1 MDAMQTRSSPRVNS
15 AIGAVKDGVA
25 AEYRKLASELPG
37 AAAYSRWEESHGAL
51 RIIAHPA
58 LIRLSEET
66 GNLLAYARGA
76 AVDPQLLGAAVNGA
90 GAAILAYMDDL
101 AAGLPDRPMRLVP
114 AYRGLLQARGVQ
126 DGSPSD
132 LFYPDLDREPP
143 ARPAPISAGVELLRA
158 ERRRFEAGLLR
169 WLRNVSD
176 SEAIDDMRAAI
187 AAVEASRDTVKARAP
202 WCAALA
208 AMEVLASGALKPD
221 PELRRFV
228 SQLNMQIARAID
240 GSAEFP
246 ELLFRQ
252 ALYFVALATPLGAPA
267 RDLATEIRRA
277 YALDGMLDRGAADAQ
292 SAPAIPTAMA
302 NELKRL
308 NEAWGSWAEGQTH
321 ADTLRA
327 AIDVIEHGVG
337 MLSDAAGAELLAD
350 ISSALRMQLASGQP
364 APEAAVEISSAL
376 LMLENLIEDAP
387 RASPSFASRAANA
400 RARLQACIS
409 DRAALQRLPAME
421 LLDMQARTDETKALL
436 SHTLAQA
443 NAVISE
449 VELVLKAFFTDARTR
464 GSLAALDRPLA
475 QCAGMFTMLQDESGA
490 AAICLCRQ
498 EIEEL
503 AASSGDDAAI
513 KDRLARRVTALA
525 DYIGTWGQGD
535 AKLDVLLARA
545 GLGAPVATAEAP
557 KIQRLEKLDAAL
569 AMADGGDA
577 LDKEMLEIF
586 LEEAVEVLA
595 TVQTTLPESQH
606 DPDNSEHLTSL
617 RRAFHTLKGSGRM
630 VGLTNVGEAAWEI
643 EQVFNKLTQD
653 GLSGTDDL
661 YRLVAL
667 AHESFAR
674 WVAELRASGRTSV
687 DAAALTDWARRLRA
701 GERLPALA
709 PISEPSAGM
718 LTAAPHA
725 VQIGSASV
733 SAVLYGIFIEEAH
746 QHTAVLKRFGGR
758 IESDPT
764 AAAHPDFLRA
774 AHTLCG
780 ISATVGFDPMS
791 ELASGLER
799 TLLRAEKAGSPLD
812 TVACSV
818 VACAVERLSQMV
830 ARIAQRES
838 PEAEPA
844 LVDALNKTAST
855 MRANAVSA
863 VPRAP
868 AVPPAANAP
877 AVDSVRLS
885 GERRITRLDDD
896 IDQDLLAVFLTEAE
910 ELLPHIGQDLRDW
923 RARPADKLVPE
934 SLQRLLHTLKGSS
947 RMAGAMAVGELT
959 HRMETR
965 VENGS
970 RLAAVPESLHHELEA
985 SYDRLNELIDE
996 LHSLE
1001 LAPGDNA
1008 QKLPENV
1015 ETSSHKSEITLT
1027 GDFRPVT
1034 ATTATQPVLPTGPTQ
1049 PTAPGL
1055 AVTGP
1060 LNGATDPR
1068 LAAAANN
1075 AATNPASAGMPQ
1087 RAVLRVRAESAERL
1101 ANQAGEVAIARAR
1114 AESELRGARGA
1125 MRELTDNIIRLRGQL
1140 REIEMQA
1147 EMQMQSRIAQAEET
1161 DARFDPLEFD
1171 RFTRLQE
1178 LTRLMA
1184 ESVNDVATVQQ
1195 NLMRNLDEGEAALG
1209 AQARTTRELQDDL
1222 VRIRMAPFS
1231 SLSDRLYRVARLASK
1246 DVGKRVRLDIRGAQS
1261 ELDRGVL
1268 DRISPALEHLLRNS
1282 IAHGIEPGSARTT
1295 AGKPETGEIVIEV
1308 RQEGNEVVLGIADD
1322 GAGLDIARIRA
1333 KALAKGL
1340 MQKDEVLSDAQIADF
1355 IFRSGFSTAESVSEI
1370 AGRGVGLDVV
1380 RNEISSLGGRIEMA
1394 FERGKG
1400 TRFTIYLSL
1409 TLAVLKA
1416 VVIRVGEEIYALPSL
1431 LVEQVQSLKPE
1442 PLATAYSAREI
1453 FWRDERYPVYYLA
1466 HLLAQTKTAASQQR
1480 YSPILLLRSGPH
1492 RAAIHVDQLL
1502 GSQEIVVKNV
1512 GPQLA
1517 RVAGVTGAAVLA
1529 GGETVLILNPVP
1541 LAHRAALAG
1550 VPSGAPDASSASPGC
1565 AEPIVSRK
1573 TSEPPAPRAA
1583 APVRQATVLVVDDSL
1598 TVRKITSRTL
1608 TREGYNVVV
1617 AKDGIEALEKMQ
1629 TRAPDVIVTD
1639 IEMPRMDG
1647 FDLTRNIRAD
1657 PRLKDLPVIMI
1668 TSRTADKHREH
1679 AAELGVTVFLGK
1691 PYEERQLLENISGAM
1706 RIPA

>member
-1 MDAMQTRSSPRVNS
+1 M
-15 AIGAVKDGVA
+15 
-25 AEYRKLASELPG
+25 
-37 AAAYSRWEESHGAL
+37 
-51 RIIAHPA
+51 
-58 LIRLSEET
+58 SEEAGT
-66 GNLLAYARGA
+66 LLAYARDS
-76 AVDPQLLGAAVNGA
+76 AVDPQRVSAAVNGA

-143 ARPAPISAGVELLRA
+143 ARPAPIAAGVELLRA

-169 WLRNVSD
+169 WLRNASD
-176 SEAIDDMRAAI
+176 TEPIADMRAAI

-202 WCAALA
+202 WSAALA
-208 AMEVLASGALKPD
+208 AMETLANGALKPD

-246 ELLFRQ
+246 DTLFRQ
-252 ALYFVALATPLGAPA
+252 ALYFVALATPLGASA
-267 RDLATEIRRA
+267 RDLASEIRGA
-277 YALDGMLDRGAADAQ
+277 YALDGMLDGGDADAQ
-292 SAPAIPTAMA
+292 SAPAIPPTMA
-302 NELKRL
+302 NELKGL

-327 AIDVIEHGVG
+327 AIDVIEHGASR
-337 MLSDAAGAELLAD
+337 LSNAAGAELLAD
-350 ISSALRMQLASGQP
+350 ISSAMRVQLASERP
-364 APEAAVEISSAL
+364 APDAAVEISSAL
-376 LMLENLIEDAP
+376 LMLENLMEDAP

-400 RARLQACIS
+400 RARLRACAS

-421 LLDMQARTDETKALL
+421 LLDVQARSDETRALL

-443 NAVISE
+443 NAVISD
-449 VELVLKAFFTDARTR
+449 VESVLKVFFADARTR

-490 AAICLCRQ
+490 AAICLCRD
-498 EIEEL
+498 EIGQL
-503 AASSGDDAAI
+503 AAASGNDAEI

-525 DYIGTWGQGD
+525 DYIATWGQSD
-535 AKLDVLLARA
+535 VKLDVLLARA
-545 GLGAPVATAEAP
+545 GLGVPVATADAP
-557 KIQRLEKLDAAL
+557 RVERVEKLDAAEV
-569 AMADGGDA
+569 AAADGGEA
-577 LDKEMLEIF
+577 LDKDMLEIF

-595 TVQTTLPESQH
+595 TVQTTLPESQR
-606 DPDNSEHLTSL
+606 DPYNAEHLTSL

-630 VGLTNVGEAAWEI
+630 VGLKNLGEAAWEI

-653 GLSGTDDL
+653 GLPGTDDL

-667 AHESFAR
+667 AHESFSR
-674 WVAELRASGRTSV
+674 WVAALRASGCTTV
-687 DAAALTDWARRLRA
+687 DAAILTDWARRVRA
-701 GERLPALA
+701 GEALPALV
-709 PISEPSAGM
+709 PISQPSTGM
-718 LTAAPHA
+718 LTAAPQT

-746 QHTAVLKRFGGR
+746 QHIAVLERFGGR
-758 IESDPT
+758 IEKEPT
-764 AAAHPDFLRA
+764 VAAHPDFLRA

-780 ISATVGFDPMS
+780 ISATVGFDSMS
-791 ELASGLER
+791 ELASSLER
-799 TLLRAEKAGSPLD
+799 TLMRAEKTGSSLD
-812 TVACSV
+812 SVACSA

-830 ARIAQRES
+830 ARIAQRET
-838 PEAEPA
+838 PDAEPA
-844 LVDALNKTAST
+844 LVEALNKTAST
-855 MRANAVSA
+855 VRADAVSA

-868 AVPPAANAP
+868 VVSPAANAP
-877 AVDSVRLS
+877 AAESVRLS

-896 IDQDLLAVFLTEAE
+896 IDKDLLAVFLTEAE

-923 RARPADKLVPE
+923 RARPADKLVPQ

-1001 LAPGDNA
+1001 IEPGSNA
-1008 QKLPENV
+1008 QKLPASV
-1015 ETSSHKSEITLT
+1015 ETSSQKSEITLT

-1049 PTAPGL
+1049 PTAPGI

-1060 LNGATDPR
+1060 LDAATDPR

-1075 AATNPASAGMPQ
+1075 VATNPTSAGMPQ

-1140 REIEMQA
+1140 REIEVQA

-1161 DARFDPLEFD
+1161 DAHFDPLEFD

-1282 IAHGIEPGSARTT
+1282 IAHGIEPDSARTA

-1333 KALAKGL
+1333 QALAKGL

-1453 FWRDERYPVYYLA
+1453 FWRDARYPLYYLA

-1480 YSPILLLRSGPH
+1480 YSPVLLLRSGPH

-1541 LAHRAALAG
+1541 LAHRAAVAG
-1550 VPSGAPDASSASPGC
+1550 VPSGVPVASSASPGS

-1573 TSEPPAPRAA
+1573 TSEPPAARAA

>member
-1 MDAMQTRSSPRVNS
+1 MDAMQIRTSPRVTS
-15 AIGAVKDGVA
+15 AIAAVKDGIA
-25 AEYRKLASELPG
+25 AEYKELASALPG
-37 AAAYSRWEESHGAL
+37 AEAYTRWEESHGAL
-51 RIIAHPA
+51 CIVAHPA
-58 LIRLSEET
+58 LIRLSEEA
-66 GNLLAYARGA
+66 GNLLAYARDG
-76 AVDPQLLGAAVNGA
+76 AVDPQRLAGAVNGA

-114 AYRGLLQARGVQ
+114 AYRGLLQARGV
-126 DGSPSD
+126 DNGSPSD

-143 ARPAPISAGVELLRA
+143 ARPAPMAVGVELLRA

-169 WLRNVSD
+169 WLRNTGD
-176 SEAIDDMRAAI
+176 NTALDDLRAAV
-187 AAVEASRDTVKARAP
+187 AAVEASRDTVKTRAP

-208 AMEVLASGALKPD
+208 AIEALAIGSLKPD

-228 SQLNMQIARAID
+228 SQLNMQIGRAID

-246 ELLFRQ
+246 DTLFRQ
-252 ALYFVALATPLGAPA
+252 ALYFVALAPLSGAST
-267 RDLATEIRRA
+267 RGLASEIRRA
-277 YALDGMLDRGAADAQ
+277 YALEGMLDAGDANSQ
-292 SAPAIPTAMA
+292 STPAIAKTMA
-302 NELKRL
+302 NELQHLK
-308 NEAWGSWAEGQTH
+308 EAWGGWAEGHIH
-321 ADTLRA
+321 ADTLHAEIDAVEHA
-327 AIDVIEHGVG
+327 AST
-337 MLSDAAGAELLAD
+337 LSAGAGAELLTD
-350 ISSALRMQLASGQP
+350 IALAMRAQLASAEP
-364 APEAAVEISSAL
+364 APDAAVEISAAL
-376 LMLENLIEDAP
+376 LMLENLIEDTP
-387 RASPSFASRAANA
+387 RASASFAHRAANA
-400 RARLQACIS
+400 RLRLQACVA
-409 DRAALQRLPAME
+409 DRGALQRLPPME
-421 LLDMQARTDETKALL
+421 LLDVQARGDEAKALI

-443 NAVISE
+443 NAVISD
-449 VELVLKAFFTDARTR
+449 VESVLRLFFADAETR
-464 GSLAALDRPLA
+464 GALAALDRPLA

-490 AAICLCRQ
+490 AAICLCRD
-498 EIEEL
+498 EIGQL
-503 AASSGDDAAI
+503 AAGRGDDAAI
-513 KDRLARRVTALA
+513 KDRVARRVTALA
-525 DYIGTWGQGD
+525 DYIATWGQGHANLD
-535 AKLDVLLARA
+535 ALLARA
-545 GLGAPVATAEAP
+545 GLSAPLATSHLP
-557 KIQRLEKLDAAL
+557 TLPRVEKLDATS
-569 AMADGGDA
+569 AMADGGEGM
-577 LDKEMLEIF
+577 DKEMLDIF

-595 TVQTTLPESQH
+595 TVETTLPASRDH
-606 DPDNSEHLTSL
+606 PDNAEHLTSL

-630 VGLTNVGEAAWEI
+630 VGLKHLGEAAWEI

-653 GLSGTDDL
+653 GLPGTPDL

-667 AHESFAR
+667 AQERFAR
-674 WVAELRASGRTSV
+674 WVAELRASGRTTV
-687 DAAALTDWARRLRA
+687 DAAILSDWARRVRA
-701 GERLPALA
+701 GEALPALA
-709 PISEPSAGM
+709 PMTEPGVGT
-718 LTAAPHA
+718 LTPTQLS

-733 SAVLYGIFIEEAH
+733 SPVLYGIFIEEAH
-746 QHTAVLKRFGGR
+746 QHVAVLEGYGR
-758 IESDPT
+758 RIADEPIVV
-764 AAAHPDFLRA
+764 AHADFLRA

-780 ISATVGFDPMS
+780 ISATVGFDSMS
-791 ELASGLER
+791 ELASSLER
-799 TLLRAEKAGSPLD
+799 TLLRAEKAGDSLD
-812 TVACSV
+812 TAARRDVAR
-818 VACAVERLSQMV
+818 AVDRLSHMV
-830 ARIAQRES
+830 ARISKYES

-844 LVDALNKTAST
+844 LVEALNKIALTPRVHAVTA
-855 MRANAVSA
+855 M
-863 VPRAP
+863 P
-868 AVPPAANAP
+868 AAATPSPAATAAAAESVPP
-877 AVDSVRLS
+877 S
-885 GERRITRLDDD
+885 GERRRTRLDDD

-923 RARPADKLVPE
+923 RARPADKLVPQ

-965 VENGS
+965 VENAS
-970 RLAAVPESLHHELEA
+970 RLASVPESVHHELEA

-996 LHSLE
+996 LHRLERVPSSNSLPT
-1001 LAPGDNA
+1001 AFGA
-1008 QKLPENV
+1008 
-1015 ETSSHKSEITLT
+1015 SSQTGEITLT
-1027 GDFRPVT
+1027 EDFPPL
-1034 ATTATQPVLPTGPTQ
+1034 ASTTATQPVLPTGPTQ
-1049 PTAPGL
+1049 PTLPGL
-1055 AVTGP
+1055 AVSGP
-1060 LNGATDPR
+1060 FDAVTDPR
-1068 LAAAANN
+1068 LGAAPVN
-1075 AATNPASAGMPQ
+1075 TTSAGMAQ

-1114 AESELRGARGA
+1114 AESELRGARGG
-1125 MRELTDNIIRLRGQL
+1125 MRDLTDNIIRLRGQL

-1209 AQARTTRELQDDL
+1209 SQARTTRELQDDL

-1246 DVGKRVRLDIRGAQS
+1246 DMGKRVRLDIRGAQA

-1282 IAHGIEPGSARTT
+1282 IAHGIEPDSARKA

-1308 RQEGNEVVLGIADD
+1308 RQEGNEVVVGIADD
-1322 GAGLDIARIRA
+1322 GAGLDIARIRTQA
-1333 KALAKGL
+1333 VAKGL
-1340 MQKDEVLSDAQIADF
+1340 MREDEALSDAQIADF

-1370 AGRGVGLDVV
+1370 AGRGVGMDVV
-1380 RNEISSLGGRIEMA
+1380 RNEISSLGARIEMN

-1409 TLAVLKA
+1409 SLAVLKA

-1442 PLATAYSAREI
+1442 LLATAYGAREI
-1453 FWRDERYPVYYLA
+1453 FWRDARFPLYYLA
-1466 HLLAQTKTAASQQR
+1466 HLLGQTKTAAAQQR
-1480 YSPILLLRSGPH
+1480 YSPVLLLRSGPH

-1502 GSQEIVVKNV
+1502 GSQEIVVKNI

-1541 LAHRAALAG
+1541 LAHRAVLAG
-1550 VPSGAPDASSASPGC
+1550 VPSGGLPVAPSPTPASTAFSAVTG
-1565 AEPIVSRK
+1565 K
-1573 TSEPPAPRAA
+1573 TSEPTPPRAA
-1583 APVRQATVLVVDDSL
+1583 ATPARQATVLVVDDSL

-1608 TREGYNVVV
+1608 AREGYNVVV

-1629 TRAPDVIVTD
+1629 ARAPDVIVTD

-1657 PRLKDLPVIMI
+1657 PRLKSLPVIMI

-1691 PYEERQLLENISGAM
+1691 PYEERQLLEHIAGAM
-1706 RIPA
+1706 RVAA